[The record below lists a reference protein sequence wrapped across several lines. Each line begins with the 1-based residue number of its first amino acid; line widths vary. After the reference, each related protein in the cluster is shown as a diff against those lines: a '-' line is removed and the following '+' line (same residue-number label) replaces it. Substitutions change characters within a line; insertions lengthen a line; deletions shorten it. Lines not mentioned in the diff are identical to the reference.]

1 MNKSLIVEVKTNN
14 QKLKEITEEKKSD
27 ETKDK
32 NEKYKEKYCAETKDK
47 KKNWKIEKTSN
58 NTVKNVELTK
68 ISELKENMK
77 E

>member
-32 NEKYKEKYCAETKDK
+32 NEKYEKKYCAETKDK
-47 KKNWKIEKTSN
+47 RKTEKQKKPQII
-58 NTVKNVELTK
+58 L
-68 ISELKENMK
+68 
-77 E
+77 